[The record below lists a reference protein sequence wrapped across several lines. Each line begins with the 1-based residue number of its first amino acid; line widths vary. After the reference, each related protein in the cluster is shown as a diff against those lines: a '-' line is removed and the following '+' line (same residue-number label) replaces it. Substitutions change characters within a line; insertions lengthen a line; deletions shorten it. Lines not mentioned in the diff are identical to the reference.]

1 MNHLD
6 KIFRN
11 ERIELH
17 GKAFHNCTFENCELV
32 FDGDRPPTF
41 KDNRFVDA
49 VFVFTGAA
57 TRTLYLLSNIY
68 HAGEGGKEVVEKT
81 FAAPA
86 PDPADIFDH
95 TYASLPRDLERQKR
109 EYLDFAARVGQGAWF
124 A

>member
-6 KIFRN
+6 KTFRN

-17 GKAFHNCTFENCELV
+17 GKAFHNCTFDNCELV

-41 KDNRFVDA
+41 KDNRFVDS

-68 HAGEGGKEVVEKT
+68 HAGNGGKEVVEKT
-81 FAAPA
+81 FADIREHRLHGHEIRTTAPHTV
-86 PDPADIFDH
+86 DH
-95 TYASLPRDLERQKR
+95 SL
-109 EYLDFAARVGQGAWF
+109 A
-124 A
+124 